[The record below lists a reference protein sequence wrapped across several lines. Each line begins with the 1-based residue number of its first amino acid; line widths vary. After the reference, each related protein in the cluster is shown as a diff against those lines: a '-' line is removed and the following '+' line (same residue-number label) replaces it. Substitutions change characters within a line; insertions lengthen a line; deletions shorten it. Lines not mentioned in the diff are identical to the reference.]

1 MELAVVAAPKYP
13 KKHSKEESRT
23 NVIARL
29 HGQLIEKQPPVLV
42 VDVNGV
48 GYELEAPMSTFYKVT
63 LGSPVTLY
71 VHQVVREDAN
81 LLYGFASREERDMCR
96 TLLKV
101 NGVGPKMALAILSGM
116 EADAFAACIRQGDI
130 ATLTRIPGV
139 GKKTAERL
147 VIEMRD
153 RVGDAPLGQAGNN
166 APSSPEKD
174 AITALV
180 ALGYK
185 PAEAER
191 AVNRVKTDN
200 AAAEDLIRL
209 ALKGMVKA

>member
-1 MELAVVAAPKYP
+1 M
-13 KKHSKEESRT
+13 
-23 NVIARL
+23 IARL
-29 HGQLIEKQPPVLV
+29 HGQLIEKHPPVLI
-42 VDVNGV
+42 VDVGGV

-63 LGSPVTLY
+63 LGAPVTLH
-71 VHQVVREDAN
+71 VHQVVREDAS
-81 LLYGFASREERDMCR
+81 LLFGFASREERDLFR
-96 TLLKV
+96 TLIKV

-116 EADAFAACIRQGDI
+116 EADAFARCIRQGDV

-153 RVGDAPLGQAGNN
+153 RVGDAAAAGGHPEGS
-166 APSSPEKD
+166 AAAASPVQE

-185 PAEAER
+185 AAEAER
-191 AVNRVKTDN
+191 AVSRLEQDDAST
-200 AAAEDLIRL
+200 EDLIRQ
-209 ALKGMVKA
+209 ALRGMVRA

>member
-1 MELAVVAAPKYP
+1 M
-13 KKHSKEESRT
+13 
-23 NVIARL
+23 IARL
-29 HGQLIEKQPPVLV
+29 TGQLIEKQPPILV

-63 LGSPVTLY
+63 LGAPVTLY

-116 EADAFAACIRQGDI
+116 EADAFAACIRQGDV

-153 RVGDAPLGQAGNN
+153 RVGDGPVGLAPMGG
-166 APSSPEKD
+166 
-174 AITALV
+174 
-180 ALGYK
+180 
-185 PAEAER
+185 
-191 AVNRVKTDN
+191 
-200 AAAEDLIRL
+200 
-209 ALKGMVKA
+209 

>member
-1 MELAVVAAPKYP
+1 M
-13 KKHSKEESRT
+13 
-23 NVIARL
+23 IARL
-29 HGQLIEKQPPVLV
+29 TGTLIEKQPPVLV

-63 LGSPVTLY
+63 LGATVTLH

-116 EADAFAACIRQGDI
+116 EADAFAACIRQGDV

-147 VIEMRD
+147 IIEMRD
-153 RVGDAPLGQAGNN
+153 RVGDGIAGLNLL
-166 APSSPEKD
+166 AGEAVPATPERD
-174 AITALV
+174 AVTALI

-191 AVNRVKTDN
+191 AVGRIKADN
-200 AAAEDLIRL
+200 ASAEDLIRQ
-209 ALKGMVKA
+209 ALKGMVRA

>member
-1 MELAVVAAPKYP
+1 M
-13 KKHSKEESRT
+13 
-23 NVIARL
+23 IARL
-29 HGQLIEKQPPVLV
+29 TGQLIEKQPPTLV

-63 LGSPVTLY
+63 LGAPVTLY

-116 EADAFAACIRQGDI
+116 EADAFAACIRQGDVT
-130 ATLTRIPGV
+130 TLTRIPGV

-153 RVGDAPLGQAGNN
+153 RVGDGPVDLAPMGADS
-166 APSSPEKD
+166 APASQERD
-174 AITALV
+174 AITALI

-185 PAEAER
+185 AAEAER
-191 AVNRVKTDN
+191 AVGRIKTDN
-200 AAAEDLIRL
+200 ASAEDLIRQ
-209 ALKGMVKA
+209 ALKGMVRA

>member
-1 MELAVVAAPKYP
+1 M
-13 KKHSKEESRT
+13 
-23 NVIARL
+23 IARL
-29 HGQLIEKQPPVLV
+29 QGQLIEKQPPLLV
-42 VDVNGV
+42 VDINGV

-63 LGSPVTLY
+63 LGAPVTLY

-81 LLYGFASREERDMCR
+81 LLYGFATREERDMCR

-116 EADAFAACIRQGDI
+116 EAEAFAACIRQNDI

-153 RVGDAPLGQAGNN
+153 RLGDDSTGLFANTGVSLPASAAQ
-166 APSSPEKD
+166 D
-174 AITALV
+174 AITALIS
-180 ALGYK
+180 LGYK
-185 PAEAER
+185 AAEAEK
-191 AVNRVKTDN
+191 AINKIKSDD
-200 AAAEDLIRL
+200 ASAEDLIRK
-209 ALKGMVKA
+209 ALKNMVKA

>member
-1 MELAVVAAPKYP
+1 M
-13 KKHSKEESRT
+13 
-23 NVIARL
+23 IARL
-29 HGQLIEKQPPVLV
+29 TGQLIEKQPPTLV
-42 VDVNGV
+42 VEVNGI

-63 LGSPVTLY
+63 LGAAVTLY
-71 VHQVVREDAN
+71 VHQVVREDAH

-101 NGVGPKMALAILSGM
+101 NGVGPKMALAILSSM

-147 VIEMRD
+147 IIEMRD
-153 RVGDAPLGQAGNN
+153 RVGNGSASLNAIAGELVP
-166 APSSPEKD
+166 ATPEHD
-174 AITALV
+174 AITALIS
-180 ALGYK
+180 LGYK
-185 PAEAER
+185 AAEAER
-191 AVNRVKTDN
+191 AVGRITLEN
-200 AAAEDLIRL
+200 ASAEDLIRQ

>member
-1 MELAVVAAPKYP
+1 M
-13 KKHSKEESRT
+13 
-23 NVIARL
+23 IARL

-63 LGSPVTLY
+63 LGAPVTLF

-81 LLYGFASREERDMCR
+81 LLFGFASREERDMFR

-116 EADAFAACIRQGDI
+116 EADAFAACIRQGDVS
-130 ATLTRIPGV
+130 TLTRIPGV

-147 VIEMRD
+147 IIEMRD
-153 RVGDAPLGQAGNN
+153 RVADGPLGSG
-166 APSSPEKD
+166 SSGGIEIPATPERD
-174 AITALV
+174 AITALI

-185 PAEAER
+185 AAEAER
-191 AVNRVKTDN
+191 AVGRIKTEN
-200 AAAEDLIRL
+200 AAAEDLIRM

>member
-1 MELAVVAAPKYP
+1 MI
-13 KKHSKEESRT
+13 SR
-23 NVIARL
+23 L
-29 HGQLIEKQPPVLV
+29 QGQLIEKQPPVLV
-42 VDVNGV
+42 VEIQGL

-63 LGSPVTLY
+63 LGAPVLLF
-71 VHQVVREDAN
+71 VHQVVREDAH
-81 LLYGFASREERDMCR
+81 LLYGFASREERDMFR
-96 TLLKV
+96 MLLKV

-116 EADAFAACIRQGDI
+116 EADAFAACVRQNDV

-153 RVGDAPLGQAGNN
+153 RVGDGAAALPGLGGIALP
-166 APSSPEKD
+166 ALPERD
-174 AITALV
+174 AVTALI

-185 PAEAER
+185 AVEAER
-191 AVNRVKTDN
+191 AVARLVKEDAT
-200 AAAEDLIRL
+200 AEDLIRQ

>member
-1 MELAVVAAPKYP
+1 M
-13 KKHSKEESRT
+13 
-23 NVIARL
+23 IARL
-29 HGQLIEKQPPVLV
+29 TGQLIEKQPPTLV

-63 LGSPVTLY
+63 LGAPVTLY

-116 EADAFAACIRQGDI
+116 EADAFAACIRQGDVT
-130 ATLTRIPGV
+130 TLTRIPGV

-153 RVGDAPLGQAGNN
+153 RVGDGPVDLAPMGADS
-166 APSSPEKD
+166 APASPERD
-174 AITALV
+174 AITALI

-185 PAEAER
+185 AAEAER
-191 AVNRVKTDN
+191 AVGRIKTDN
-200 AAAEDLIRL
+200 ASAEDLIRQ
-209 ALKGMVKA
+209 ALKGMVRA

>member
-1 MELAVVAAPKYP
+1 M
-13 KKHSKEESRT
+13 
-23 NVIARL
+23 IARL
-29 HGQLIEKQPPVLV
+29 TGTLIEKQPPVLV

-63 LGSPVTLY
+63 LGATVTLH

-116 EADAFAACIRQGDI
+116 EADAFASCIRQGDVS
-130 ATLTRIPGV
+130 TLTRIPGV

-147 VIEMRD
+147 IIEMRD
-153 RVGDAPLGQAGNN
+153 RVGNGPVGLNLFSGETAPAT
-166 APSSPEKD
+166 PEND
-174 AITALV
+174 AITALI

-185 PAEAER
+185 AAEAER
-191 AVNRVKTDN
+191 AVGRIKADN
-200 AAAEDLIRL
+200 ASAEDLIRQ
-209 ALKGMVKA
+209 ALKGMVRA

>member
-1 MELAVVAAPKYP
+1 M
-13 KKHSKEESRT
+13 
-23 NVIARL
+23 IARL
-29 HGQLIEKQPPVLV
+29 TGQLIEKQPPILV

-63 LGSPVTLY
+63 LGTPVTLY

-116 EADAFAACIRQGDI
+116 EADAFAACIRQGDV

-153 RVGDAPLGQAGNN
+153 RVGDGPVSLGPKGGDSAPV
-166 APSSPEKD
+166 SPERD
-174 AITALV
+174 AITALI

-185 PAEAER
+185 AAEAER
-191 AVNRVKTDN
+191 AVGRLKMDN
-200 AAAEDLIRL
+200 ASAEDLIRQ
-209 ALKGMVKA
+209 ALKGMVRA

>member
-1 MELAVVAAPKYP
+1 
-13 KKHSKEESRT
+13 
-23 NVIARL
+23 VIARL
-29 HGQLIEKQPPVLV
+29 QGQLIEKQPPLLV

-63 LGSPVTLY
+63 LGAPVTLY

-81 LLYGFASREERDMCR
+81 LLYGFATREERDMCR

-116 EADAFAACIRQGDI
+116 EAEAFAACIRQNDI

-147 VIEMRD
+147 IIEMRD
-153 RVGDAPLGQAGNN
+153 RLGDDSTGLFANTGVNLPASAAQ
-166 APSSPEKD
+166 D
-174 AITALV
+174 AITALIS
-180 ALGYK
+180 LGYK
-185 PAEAER
+185 AAEAEK
-191 AVNRVKTDN
+191 AINKIKSDD
-200 AAAEDLIRL
+200 ASAEDLIRK
-209 ALKGMVKA
+209 ALKNMVKA

>member
-1 MELAVVAAPKYP
+1 
-13 KKHSKEESRT
+13 
-23 NVIARL
+23 VIARL
-29 HGQLIEKQPPVLV
+29 TGQLIEKQPPVLV
-42 VDVNGV
+42 MDVNGV
-48 GYELEAPMSTFYKVT
+48 GYELEAPMSTFYKIT
-63 LGSPVTLY
+63 LGAIVTLY

-116 EADAFAACIRQGDI
+116 EADAFAACIRQGDV
-130 ATLTRIPGV
+130 TSLTRIPGV

-153 RVGDAPLGQAGNN
+153 RVGNGPAGLNPLVGEMAPA
-166 APSSPEKD
+166 SPERD
-174 AITALV
+174 AITALI

-185 PAEAER
+185 AAEAER
-191 AVNRVKTDN
+191 AVGRIKADN
-200 AAAEDLIRL
+200 ASAEDLIRQ
-209 ALKGMVKA
+209 ALKGMVRA

>member
-1 MELAVVAAPKYP
+1 M
-13 KKHSKEESRT
+13 
-23 NVIARL
+23 IARL
-29 HGQLIEKQPPVLV
+29 TGTLIEKQPPVLV

-63 LGSPVTLY
+63 LGATVTLH

-116 EADAFAACIRQGDI
+116 EADAFASCIRQGDVT
-130 ATLTRIPGV
+130 TLTRIPGV

-147 VIEMRD
+147 IIEMRD
-153 RVGDAPLGQAGNN
+153 RVGDGPVGLNLLSGETAPAT
-166 APSSPEKD
+166 PEQD
-174 AITALV
+174 AITALI

-185 PAEAER
+185 AAEAER
-191 AVNRVKTDN
+191 AVGRIKADN
-200 AAAEDLIRL
+200 ASAEDLIRQ
-209 ALKGMVKA
+209 ALKGMVRA

>member
-1 MELAVVAAPKYP
+1 M
-13 KKHSKEESRT
+13 
-23 NVIARL
+23 IARL
-29 HGQLIEKQPPVLV
+29 TGQLIEKQPPILV

-63 LGSPVTLY
+63 LGAPVTLY

-116 EADAFAACIRQGDI
+116 EADAFAACIRQDDV

-153 RVGDAPLGQAGNN
+153 RVGAGP
-166 APSSPEKD
+166 AGLTLSAGEAALASPERD
-174 AITALV
+174 AITALI

-185 PAEAER
+185 AAEAER
-191 AVNRVKTDN
+191 AVGRIKTDN
-200 AAAEDLIRL
+200 ASAEDLIRQ

>member
-1 MELAVVAAPKYP
+1 
-13 KKHSKEESRT
+13 
-23 NVIARL
+23 VIARL
-29 HGQLIEKQPPVLV
+29 TGQLIEKQPPTLV
-42 VDVNGV
+42 VEVNGI

-63 LGSPVTLY
+63 LGAAVTLY

-101 NGVGPKMALAILSGM
+101 NGVGPKMALAILSSM

-147 VIEMRD
+147 IIEMRD
-153 RVGDAPLGQAGNN
+153 RVGNGSASLNAIAGELV
-166 APSSPEKD
+166 PVTPEHD
-174 AITALV
+174 AITALIS
-180 ALGYK
+180 LGYK
-185 PAEAER
+185 AAEAER
-191 AVNRVKTDN
+191 AVGRITLEN
-200 AAAEDLIRL
+200 ASAEDLIRQ

>member
-1 MELAVVAAPKYP
+1 M
-13 KKHSKEESRT
+13 
-23 NVIARL
+23 IARL
-29 HGQLIEKQPPVLV
+29 TGTLIEKQPPVLV

-63 LGSPVTLY
+63 LGATVTLH

-116 EADAFAACIRQGDI
+116 EAEAFAACIRQGDVT
-130 ATLTRIPGV
+130 TLTRIPGV

-153 RVGDAPLGQAGNN
+153 RVGDGPVGLNPLAGDTTP
-166 APSSPEKD
+166 ASPERD
-174 AITALV
+174 AVTALI

-185 PAEAER
+185 AAEAER
-191 AVNRVKTDN
+191 AVGRIKADN
-200 AAAEDLIRL
+200 ASAEDLIRQ
-209 ALKGMVKA
+209 ALKGMVRA

>member
-1 MELAVVAAPKYP
+1 M
-13 KKHSKEESRT
+13 
-23 NVIARL
+23 IARL
-29 HGQLIEKQPPVLV
+29 TGQLIEKQPPILV

-63 LGSPVTLY
+63 LGTPVTLY

-116 EADAFAACIRQGDI
+116 EADAFAACIRQGDV

-153 RVGDAPLGQAGNN
+153 RVGDGPAGFAPTGGEPVPA
-166 APSSPEKD
+166 SPERD
-174 AITALV
+174 AITALI

-185 PAEAER
+185 AAEAER
-191 AVNRVKTDN
+191 AVSRIRTDN
-200 AAAEDLIRL
+200 ASAEDLIRQ

>member
-1 MELAVVAAPKYP
+1 M
-13 KKHSKEESRT
+13 
-23 NVIARL
+23 IARL

-63 LGSPVTLY
+63 LGAPVTLY

-116 EADAFAACIRQGDI
+116 EADAFAQCIRQGDI
-130 ATLTRIPGV
+130 ATLTKIPGV

-153 RVGDAPLGQAGNN
+153 RVGDAPVGSLIGN
-166 APSSPEKD
+166 APASPEKD
-174 AITALV
+174 AINALV
-180 ALGYK
+180 SLGYK
-185 PAEAER
+185 PAEAEH
-191 AVNRVKTDN
+191 AVSRIKTDE
-200 AAAEDLIRL
+200 ATAEDLIRL
-209 ALKGMVKA
+209 ALKSMVKV

>member
-1 MELAVVAAPKYP
+1 M
-13 KKHSKEESRT
+13 
-23 NVIARL
+23 IARL
-29 HGQLIEKQPPVLV
+29 QGLLIEKQPPVLV

-81 LLYGFASREERDMCR
+81 LLYGFATREERDMCR

-116 EADAFAACIRQGDI
+116 EADAFAACIRQNDI

-153 RVGDAPLGQAGNN
+153 RLGDDSTGLFANTGASLPASAAQ
-166 APSSPEKD
+166 D
-174 AITALV
+174 AVTALIS
-180 ALGYK
+180 LGYK
-185 PAEAER
+185 ATEAEK
-191 AVNRVKTDN
+191 AINKIKTDD
-200 AAAEDLIRL
+200 ASAEDLIRK
-209 ALKGMVKA
+209 ALKNMVKA

>member
-1 MELAVVAAPKYP
+1 M
-13 KKHSKEESRT
+13 
-23 NVIARL
+23 IARL

-42 VDVNGV
+42 VDVNGI

-63 LGSPVTLY
+63 LGTPVTLY
-71 VHQVVREDAN
+71 THQVVRDDAH
-81 LLYGFASREERDMCR
+81 LLFGFASRDERDMFR
-96 TLLKV
+96 TLIKV
-101 NGVGPKMALAILSGM
+101 NGVGPKMALAILSAM
-116 EADAFAACIRQGDI
+116 EADAFAACVRHDDVI
-130 ATLTRIPGV
+130 TLTRIPGV

-153 RVGDAPLGQAGNN
+153 KVGSGQAGM
-166 APSSPEKD
+166 PSLHGLEIPSTPARD
-174 AITALV
+174 AVTALI

-191 AVNRVKTDN
+191 AVGKIKTDDATTEN
-200 AAAEDLIRL
+200 LIRA